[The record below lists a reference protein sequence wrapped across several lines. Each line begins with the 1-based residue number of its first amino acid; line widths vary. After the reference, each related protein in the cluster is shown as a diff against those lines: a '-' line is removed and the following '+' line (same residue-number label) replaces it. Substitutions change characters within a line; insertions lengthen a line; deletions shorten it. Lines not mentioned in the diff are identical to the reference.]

1 MKIKKTIFTALFIV
15 SMVSCGWK
23 ATEQDI
29 KTMED
34 TRSAALKAESTK
46 AKKDAELRKLKQ
58 EIEAAKARKAAA
70 EKELGKVKDELSK
83 RSGN

>member
-1 MKIKKTIFTALFIV
+1 MKIKQTVFAGLFIL

-34 TRSAALKAESTK
+34 TRAAALKAESTK
-46 AKKDAELRKLKQ
+46 SKKSAELRKLKQ
-58 EIEAAKARKAAA
+58 EVEAAKARKASA
-70 EKELGKVKDELSK
+70 EKELSKVKSELAK
-83 RSGN
+83 RAGN